1 MGGCWPQPQPAP
13 PAPTDIAVPGSATW
27 SHARLQRELAEVQAA
42 QARAEARIQRVQ
54 LERAQLALERAQIR
68 ESLAVSRRG
77 RVEEEEVEE
86 EEK

>member
-1 MGGCWPQPQPAP
+1 M
-13 PAPTDIAVPGSATW
+13 
-27 SHARLQRELAEVQAA
+27 
-42 QARAEARIQRVQ
+42 Q

-77 RVEEEEVEE
+77 RVEEKEEEEVEE